1 MSSSDRGETNHV
13 LDARE
18 HEPARNF
25 PLVLLTLFVSIAV
38 LYFARAV
45 IIPLAVGLIVSYALT
60 PVVDLLQKLHIP
72 RSLSAAVLLLSI
84 VFGVGAA
91 ALALQDEAVSL
102 IETLPD
108 AAQKLQESVNKAFAV
123 QGKTIEQVQ
132 RAAEQIARATESTTS
147 RAPPGVTRVQVERP
161 RLDVRR
167 YLLTN
172 AVDAI
177 SAIGTG
183 LLVLFLA
190 FFLLASGDTFRRK
203 WVQLSGPT
211 LARKRVT
218 VQVMDEIGRQIQRY
232 LGVQLLTS
240 VIAGV
245 ASGLAFWAIGLEYA
259 VVWGIVAGV
268 LNFVPY
274 VGTILVMGGTALVA
288 LLQFGTVKMALA
300 VAGITLVIH
309 GLQNWLTPWL
319 VSRANQMNAVV
330 VFASLLFWGWL
341 WGAWGLLLGLP
352 IMMVVK
358 AVCDHVEEFKPVGE
372 FMGE

>member
-123 QGKTIEQVQ
+123 QGKTIEQMQ
-132 RAAEQIARATESTTS
+132 RAAEQIARATESTPS
-147 RAPPGVTRVQVERP
+147 RAPPGVTRVQVEQP

-358 AVCDHVEEFKPVGE
+358 AICDHVEEFKPVGE

>member
-45 IIPLAVGLIVSYALT
+45 IIPLVVGLIVSYALT

-288 LLQFGTVKMALA
+288 LLQFGTVEMALA

-352 IMMVVK
+352 IMMVIK
-358 AVCDHVEEFKPVGE
+358 AICDHVEEFKPVGE

>member
-45 IIPLAVGLIVSYALT
+45 IIPLVVGLIVSYALT

-91 ALALQDEAVSL
+91 ALALQVEAVSL

-132 RAAEQIARATESTTS
+132 RAAEQFARATESAPS

-358 AVCDHVEEFKPVGE
+358 AICDHVEEFKPVGE